1 MTDNIKNSIS
11 SIIQQN
17 LPEAVGVNELKTELI
32 RLCEIE
38 EAHKA
43 QSLKLEKAES
53 DLAEK
58 ISELNQLRITNS
70 NLLGKN
76 AALKINAE
84 SLQLAQIKIN
94 EIVLQAKLDAAN
106 TSIANLLNLAQVV
119 FKSPIGQRT
128 IFENQDGYTSA
139 TGQWVQPRTL
149 TKNESFTEVPG

>member
-17 LPEAVGVNELKTELI
+17 LPEAVGVELKTELV
-32 RLCEIE
+32 RLYEIE
-38 EAHKA
+38 EDHKA

-76 AALKINAE
+76 AALETNAE
-84 SLQLAQIKIN
+84 SVRLAQIKIN

-139 TGQWVQPRTL
+139 TGQYVSPRRSST
-149 TKNESFTEVPG
+149 TESFTEIPG